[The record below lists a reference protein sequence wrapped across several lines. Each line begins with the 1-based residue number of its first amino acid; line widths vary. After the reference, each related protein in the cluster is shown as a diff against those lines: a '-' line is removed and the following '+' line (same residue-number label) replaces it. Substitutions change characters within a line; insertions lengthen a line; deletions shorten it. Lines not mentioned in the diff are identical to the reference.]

1 MKEKQTTI
9 DIDYSESAVP
19 KGERRSLLT
28 MFMIMLGFTFFSA
41 SMWAGQELAD
51 GLDFAGFMGALILGL
66 SLIHI

>member
-28 MFMIMLGFTFFSA
+28 MFMIMLGLPSSPLACGPVRSWPTAWILPVS
-41 SMWAGQELAD
+41 WAP
-51 GLDFAGFMGALILGL
+51 
-66 SLIHI
+66 